1 MKRLFFVFCVA
12 GFLLCLCSCSLQKE
26 SSDKVQ
32 DLEFTVVDNKEL
44 PEELLKEID
53 QKKTGE
59 MKNAFTTEEY
69 LYIVVGYGEQKT
81 SGYSIAVEELYLGKN
96 AIYIN
101 TSLIG
106 PSKDEKVN
114 NAPTYPYIVIKTQ
127 KRTEPVVFQ

>member
-1 MKRLFFVFCVA
+1 MFCVA

-59 MKNAFTTEEY
+59 MKNT
-69 LYIVVGYGEQKT
+69 
-81 SGYSIAVEELYLGKN
+81 
-96 AIYIN
+96 
-101 TSLIG
+101 
-106 PSKDEKVN
+106 
-114 NAPTYPYIVIKTQ
+114 
-127 KRTEPVVFQ
+127 